1 MLSAC
6 APFVEMVK
14 LDAAARAKARSD
26 VKQYLPGEIPATAKV
41 VQDLDAT
48 SCRLTLSDPPATN
61 EDAID
66 QLRFKAARLGA
77 NGIMDVFC
85 DSAGS
90 FDLRK
95 NCCCHCFPNPI
106 PLTQITAIAVRSN
119 FSLTMFSLRRSNRVA
134 PPAL

>member
-1 MLSAC
+1 MRETRFSILVSPVLLAATLLGGC
-6 APFVEMVK
+6 APFVEVVK
-14 LDAAARAKARSD
+14 LDAAARTKARSD
-26 VKQYLPGEIPATAKV
+26 VKHYLPGEVPATAKAM
-41 VQDLDAT
+41 QELDAT

-90 FDLRK
+90 FDLGK
-95 NCCCHCFPNPI
+95 NCWSSVKCRG
-106 PLTQITAIAVRSN
+106 TAITVS
-119 FSLTMFSLRRSNRVA
+119 
-134 PPAL
+134 P

>member
-1 MLSAC
+1 MSTTRIPGLLGSVLLAATMLSGC
-6 APFVEMVK
+6 APFVEVVK

-26 VKQYLPGEIPATAKV
+26 VKQYLPGEVPATAKV
-41 VQDLDAT
+41 VLDLDAT

-90 FDLRK
+90 FDLGK
-95 NCCCHCFPNPI
+95 NCWSSVKCRG
-106 PLTQITAIAVRSN
+106 TAITVS
-119 FSLTMFSLRRSNRVA
+119 
-134 PPAL
+134 P